1 MTVTGSISAKVA
13 ASSYVPPYKATTSF
27 AQSPD
32 VTGSVTSA
40 LPVDPTISTG
50 LSGAPYTTAYLEAHR
65 MSWPSYRYVYIMWF
79 IFAAIALLYAISH
92 HIRLSGGSL
101 GAIYTKWGI
110 RRKAFGRPSNGRRGM
125 VLPSNNIMV
134 SIAILVAIPVAL
146 TLVGPDYVKPKLSV
160 FNYTKRAFVPYTINK
175 AFWTSGNRFGDM
187 AFALIPLVVLFALKA
202 PPFAVFCL
210 RPFTHLFHDKLVL
223 FHRVAA
229 WLVWA
234 ITTVHVILWTIQL
247 FKDQHDG
254 KAVWFTMWHNY
265 RFVFGC
271 IAYGL
276 MTALM
281 VASLKPA
288 RKHAYEFFYIAHVIL
303 VCGTIVCSA
312 IHHPVLWW
320 WMAAALILWAGERA
334 VRLVRM
340 WHINGIFK
348 RRSKYDALI
357 PGKPYDDK
365 TYHLQSLLQSN
376 PYMSSQY
383 GGNYVGKKLPPV
395 ITVEEGP
402 ASDFNMSR
410 SSTMNTKDVPHSSG
424 HGYDDDFIR
433 PLAAY
438 DAQNDEQ
445 SYSPMMINHE
455 QINSISPVVHNS
467 PAYPPII
474 IPLGYAQAQLL
485 PSRTVRLTI
494 RVARPFSWAPGQSVL
509 LYLPEISRFQSHP
522 FTILN
527 NGPAE
532 IVLLVKARKGL
543 TKRLFELVRKRTLA
557 AIELH
562 AQDKRISLAS
572 LRPGIGE
579 CPMNVPPI
587 FLKAQLDGPMGS
599 SERVRWKEHSTVM
612 IVCGGSGVSFG
623 ASICEYVCETI
634 KNRIGKTQ
642 RVRFC
647 WVVREYAEIAWV
659 AGQLR
664 KCQDMISA
672 DQLQIDIFVTNGK
685 RTKDDFAPPKPV
697 FTRAMHSRT
706 NSYDS
711 AASEMSTDTHT
722 DSDEAVDATLQ
733 DSYADVI
740 DLTNYEDEEDIDDA
754 AENQLSSK
762 LENQGKLRRARSR
775 RVATGR
781 RLVKPKAAQTQTPSY
796 PPTQLQSQYDL
807 PDEQHYLSTYSDRH
821 VTHDNES
828 NSIHD
833 IQPTKASKSYAVSP
847 ILPEPIS
854 TQNQSMSSPR
864 ESWEPYAK
872 RLSTKSMVESAYNSY
887 DPFAGLAH
895 SGRSGGHL
903 YSPSITQSVLEDT
916 QSFTDDS
923 VRKFPVRDSFSQT
936 SRTQSMVLLQNMDR
950 GDPTGDAGFW
960 IDEADYAAMSRLS
973 EMARVGKPKLSIVL
987 GEEIDLA
994 KGSLIVAT
1002 CGPVTLNTVVRNLVS
1017 KHISPSRIRHG
1028 DRRGH
1033 VVVYSEDYE
1042 G

>member
-1 MTVTGSISAKVA
+1 MTVTGSISAKIA

-32 VTGSVTSA
+32 VTGSV
-40 LPVDPTISTG
+40 DPTISTG

-65 MSWPSYRYVYIMWF
+65 MRYVYIMWF

-146 TLVGPDYVKPKLSV
+146 TLVGPDYVKPNLSV

-254 KAVWFTMWHNY
+254 KAVWFTMWRNY

-288 RKHAYEFFYIAHVIL
+288 RKHAFSISHTLFWSAARLFVLPFITRCSGGGWLQRSFYGLAK
-303 VCGTIVCSA
+303 GQ
-312 IHHPVLWW
+312 
-320 WMAAALILWAGERA
+320 
-334 VRLVRM
+334 
-340 WHINGIFK
+340 
-348 RRSKYDALI
+348 RSKYDALI

-402 ASDFNMSR
+402 TSDFNMSR

-455 QINSISPVVHNS
+455 QVNSISPVVHNS

-543 TKRLFELVRKRTLA
+543 TKKLFELVRKRTLA

-572 LRPGIGE
+572 LRPGNGE

-733 DSYADVI
+733 DSYADII

-754 AENQLSSK
+754 IENQLSSK

-775 RVATGR
+775 RVATGG
-781 RLVKPKAAQTQTPSY
+781 RLAKPKAAQTQTPSY

-821 VTHDNES
+821 VTHDNGL

-847 ILPEPIS
+847 ILPEPIF

-936 SRTQSMVLLQNMDR
+936 SRTQSMVLLQNMDQ

-987 GEEIDLA
+987 EEEIDLA